1 MTSGATEPRSSA
13 APAGAR
19 LLSTGSVVVDLPL
32 SVPHLPERGGDVL
45 AAGRGAVVGGG
56 FNVVAAAARQGA
68 DVAVASPVGTGPWGA
83 LVRDALSAEGITVLT
98 APAEDGDTGVVV
110 TLVEPDGERTFV
122 TTVGVEGRP
131 RAEDLAAVPVRA
143 GDVVYVSGYDL
154 AYPAAAPVVS
164 AWAARLP
171 AGVRLLLDPG
181 PLAGEIGA
189 AVLGAVLARC
199 DLITLNAREAV
210 LLTGAD
216 VPQTGDDAAPAG
228 DDAPPAGLETVRR
241 LVPDSCAVLVRV
253 GEHGCWVSETAGAAA
268 RLVPSRPVRAVDATG
283 AGDAHTGI
291 LAAALLAGAPLPDA
305 VRRANLGAAL
315 AVTRPGP
322 ATGPTRAELDEF
334 ELGE

>member
-1 MTSGATEPRSSA
+1 M
-13 APAGAR
+13 
-19 LLSTGSVVVDLPL
+19 VDLPL

-216 VPQTGDDAAPAG
+216 VPQTGDDVPRTGDDVPQTGDDAAPAG

>member
-1 MTSGATEPRSSA
+1 MTAPAPAEGPAAA
-13 APAGAR
+13 APGTR
-19 LLSTGSVVVDLPL
+19 FVSTGSVVVDVPL

-45 AAGRGAVVGGG
+45 AGGGGAVVGGG

-68 DVAVASPVGTGPWGA
+68 DVTLASPVGTGQWGT
-83 LVRDALSAEGITVLT
+83 LVRAALGAEGVTVLT
-98 APAEDGDTGVVV
+98 APAEGDTGLVL

-131 RAEDLAAVPVRA
+131 RAEELAAVPVQP

-181 PLAGEIGA
+181 PLAGEIDA
-189 AVLGAVLARC
+189 VVLGPVLARC
-199 DLITLNAREAV
+199 DVLTVNAREAM
-210 LLTGAD
+210 LLSG
-216 VPQTGDDAAPAG
+216 VGAG
-228 DDAPPAGLETVRR
+228 DVLADAGSPPPVLAAVRR
-241 LVPDSCAVLVRV
+241 LVPGSCAVLVRV
-253 GEHGCWVSETAGAAA
+253 GERGCWVSEAAGAPA
-268 RLVPSRPVRAVDATG
+268 RLVPSRLVRAVDSTG

-291 LAAALLAGAPLPDA
+291 LAAALLTGAGLPDA

-322 ATGPTRAELDEF
+322 ATAPSRAELDELLL
-334 ELGE
+334 EA